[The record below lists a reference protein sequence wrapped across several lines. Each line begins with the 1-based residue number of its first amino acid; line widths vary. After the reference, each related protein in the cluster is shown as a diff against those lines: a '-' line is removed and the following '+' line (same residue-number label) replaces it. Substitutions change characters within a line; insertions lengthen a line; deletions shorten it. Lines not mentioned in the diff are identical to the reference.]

1 VWTQVKLAQAPQG
14 TNASASIAGGVPV
27 AQLPGA
33 AAAAGVHTPIP
44 VLAAASRAVAS
55 APTTPPPAAALAAE
69 DAAAK
74 TAAAAA
80 AAAAHLAA
88 LPPFPPPPAAASKR
102 FAEAFDE
109 VIAESQRFWEALATA
124 QGGEGSYYRKQY
136 ELRMMARTAGLSKQA
151 ERFVMDQKPTG
162 DAFDALFN
170 AAAPA
175 APAAVP
181 TPAMAAAAPD
191 TRITAFDDCDGLG
204 DSFAE
209 EEARVRQA
217 QAHAA
222 AAIDAA
228 RRAASRAGVETA
240 ALPAPAPVPAPA
252 PAPVTPQEGAADAH
266 PLQRRGRWSH
276 TLEGFETLPQAEAL
290 EYAVGYINSFL
301 QFRADRTVAAAAG
314 RVGEHACPHCPNSLN
329 KVLPRPTAMG
339 VLCNRC
345 GAAYKTTFTSAVQ
358 YLLKVLP
365 TLDPPYEAV
374 PLEYVQEVARTYSVT
389 AAP

>member
-1 VWTQVKLAQAPQG
+1 
-14 TNASASIAGGVPV
+14 
-27 AQLPGA
+27 
-33 AAAAGVHTPIP
+33 
-44 VLAAASRAVAS
+44 
-55 APTTPPPAAALAAE
+55 
-69 DAAAK
+69 
-74 TAAAAA
+74 
-80 AAAAHLAA
+80 
-88 LPPFPPPPAAASKR
+88 
-102 FAEAFDE
+102 
-109 VIAESQRFWEALATA
+109 
-124 QGGEGSYYRKQY
+124 
-136 ELRMMARTAGLSKQA
+136 
-151 ERFVMDQKPTG
+151 
-162 DAFDALFN
+162 
-170 AAAPA
+170 
-175 APAAVP
+175 
-181 TPAMAAAAPD
+181 MAAAAPD

-209 EEARVRQA
+209 EEALVHQA

-228 RRAASRAGVETA
+228 HRAARLAGVETA

-252 PAPVTPQEGAADAH
+252 PALAPAPVTPQEGAADAH
-266 PLQRRGRWSH
+266 PLQRKGRWSH

-301 QFRADRTVAAAAG
+301 QFRAGRTVAAAAG

-329 KVLPRPTAMG
+329 KVLPRATAMG